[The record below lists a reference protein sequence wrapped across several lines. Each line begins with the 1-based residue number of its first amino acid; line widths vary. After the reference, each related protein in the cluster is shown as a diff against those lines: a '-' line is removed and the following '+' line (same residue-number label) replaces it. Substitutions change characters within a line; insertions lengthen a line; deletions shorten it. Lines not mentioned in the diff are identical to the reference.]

1 MNTIKLVLV
10 FSYSCSQGC
19 TVTLKLKTVHFEV
32 KSHAV
37 TLPKPASS
45 AEELYSAASE
55 LLRNEIKACS
65 PSPLKLRLMGEP
77 SLLGTRTHLKI
88 IAYGYIMVLAL

>member
-1 MNTIKLVLV
+1 MGTDKTVLV
-10 FSYSCSQGC
+10 FTLVQYFCSQGC
-19 TVTLKLKTVHFEV
+19 TVTLKLKTVFFEV

-37 TLPKPASS
+37 TLSKPASS

-77 SLLGTRTHLKI
+77 SLLGTSSHQEP
-88 IAYGYIMVLAL
+88 

>member
-1 MNTIKLVLV
+1 MDTDQIVLV
-10 FSYSCSQGC
+10 FISAQYSCLQGC
-19 TVTLKLKTVHFEV
+19 TVTLKLKTVFFEV

-55 LLRNEIKACS
+55 LLRNEIEACS

-77 SLLGTRTHLKI
+77 SSLG
-88 IAYGYIMVLAL
+88 IMNHEQN

>member
-1 MNTIKLVLV
+1 M
-10 FSYSCSQGC
+10 
-19 TVTLKLKTVHFEV
+19 HFEV

-37 TLPKPASS
+37 TLTKPASS

-55 LLRNEIKACS
+55 LLRNEIKACG

-77 SLLGTRTHLKI
+77 SLLGMRIYLVI

>member
-1 MNTIKLVLV
+1 M
-10 FSYSCSQGC
+10 
-19 TVTLKLKTVHFEV
+19 KLKTVLFEV

-37 TLPKPASS
+37 TLTKPASS

-55 LLRNEIKACS
+55 LLRSEIKACS

-77 SLLGTRTHLKI
+77 SLLGMRTHLII
-88 IAYGYIMVLAL
+88 IAYGYIIVLAL